1 MTRYSLEREEK
12 EREVGKEIFLG
23 GLKVERQKVSRG
35 GRWMEGKEDEGA
47 AWGRGEVCRGDGMNV
62 FFWGGGDLKRRR
74 GAFEHSLLFDNC
86 LNDVST

>member
-35 GRWMEGKEDEGA
+35 GRWMAGKEDEGA

-62 FFWGGGDLKRRR
+62 FFLGGGVTSK
-74 GAFEHSLLFDNC
+74 GGGGHSSIRCSLI
-86 LNDVST
+86 TA